1 MAAVCALLRARGR
14 AEVTTGANVLTTGL
28 PGRPQ
33 SELRVMLAAALID
46 GGGTCRDLAVR
57 TGGGLTW
64 TRETL
69 NNMVRAGDCRKRY
82 VRVPG
87 VCRPVPFYERAVR
100 ASAVR
105 HDAAPLVSLIAAWAQ
120 GSMQGAAM

>member
-1 MAAVCALLRARGR
+1 MAD
-14 AEVTTGANVLTTGL
+14 VTTGANVLTAGC

-46 GGGTCRDLAVR
+46 GGGTSRDLALR
-57 TGGGLTW
+57 TGGSLEW

-69 NNMVRAGDCRKRY
+69 NNMARAGDCRKRY

-100 ASAVR
+100 AAEAPA
-105 HDAAPLVSLIAAWAQ
+105 DAAPLVSLIAAWA
-120 GSMQGAAM
+120 SRPMQGAAM